1 MLSNHLI
8 LSFPL
13 LLLPS
18 IFPNG
23 RVSSN
28 ESALRM
34 RWPKYWSFSF
44 SISPSYKYSG
54 LISFRMD
61 WLVWSP
67 CSPRNSQES
76 SLAPQFESINS
87 SALSLLY
94 GPILTSVHDYW
105 KNYVSVSHS
114 GVSDSL
120 QPHVL
125 YSLPGSSMQ
134 FSRQENWSGQQFPS
148 LGELSNLGI
157 KPRSPALQVDSLSSE
172 PPGKPRKTIVVT
184 IWTFASKVISL
195 S

>member
-13 LLLPS
+13 LLSPS
-18 IFPNG
+18 IFPSV

-28 ESALRM
+28 ELALHM

-114 GVSDSL
+114 DVSDSL

-125 YSLPGSSMQ
+125 YRLPGSSMH
-134 FSRQENWSGQQFPS
+134 S
-148 LGELSNLGI
+148 
-157 KPRSPALQVDSLSSE
+157 
-172 PPGKPRKTIVVT
+172 PGKKTEVG
-184 IWTFASKVISL
+184 SNSL
-195 S
+195 LWRNFLTWGSNPGFLHYRWILYHLSH